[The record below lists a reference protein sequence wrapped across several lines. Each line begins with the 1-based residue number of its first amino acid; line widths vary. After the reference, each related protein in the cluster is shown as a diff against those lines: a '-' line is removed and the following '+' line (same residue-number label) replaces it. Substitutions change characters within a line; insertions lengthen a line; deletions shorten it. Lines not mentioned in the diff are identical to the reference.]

1 MKKLTITLAGIAL
14 AVTALVVGASQVPQC
29 EFEDGS
35 TDFGYQSV
43 CVWTGG
49 ANRVGAHYVL
59 VNGEKVVEW

>member
-1 MKKLTITLAGIAL
+1 MKRLTIALTSIAL
-14 AVTALVVGASQVPQC
+14 ACVALVVGASQVPHC

-49 ANRVGAHYVL
+49 SNHKGANYVL
-59 VNGEKVVEW
+59 VNGNMLVEW